1 MLVASLPVRDGSGRC
16 FQFVFLIN
24 SMINVQPET
33 GQDSEEVMGD
43 INNYCLNST
52 HEKDI
57 KIAMTQS

>member
-1 MLVASLPVRDGSGRC
+1 MVVASLTVRDGSGRC

-33 GQDSEEVMGD
+33 GSGQSAG
-43 INNYCLNST
+43 NGRYKQLLFHST

>member
-1 MLVASLPVRDGSGRC
+1 MVAGLAVRERSGRC

-43 INNYCLNST
+43 INNYCF
-52 HEKDI
+52 I
-57 KIAMTQS
+57 QPMRKI